1 MLSPDE
7 FGYIDNPGGY
17 HLYPY
22 TGEALRIL
30 KSMGYKLF
38 VVTNQSGVAR
48 GYFSEAQL
56 QKVLDKM
63 QQLIL
68 NEGVALDGVYY
79 SPYFATGIVSP
90 YNVAHED
97 RKPGIG
103 MYQRARKEHAFEPQA
118 TWMIGDRATDIL
130 FGQNAGI
137 KTILLLSGNGSKEF
151 TESVIPG
158 ILKPNYVCEN
168 LLTAAKLLHCY
179 YP

>member
-1 MLSPDE
+1 MISPDE
-7 FGYIDNPGGY
+7 FGYIDNPEIY

-30 KSMGYKLF
+30 KQLDYKLF

-63 QQLIL
+63 RQLIL
-68 NEGVALDGVYY
+68 DEGVALDGVYY
-79 SPYFATGIVSP
+79 SPYFATGIVPP
-90 YNVAHED
+90 YNVQHED

-103 MYQRARKEHAFEPQA
+103 MYQKARQEHDFDPHA
-118 TWMIGDRATDIL
+118 TWMIGDRATDVH

-137 KTILLLSGNGSKEF
+137 KTILLLSGNGTREF
-151 TESVIPG
+151 TEGVIPG
-158 ILKPNYVCEN
+158 SLKPNFVCEN
-168 LLTAAKLLHCY
+168 LLTAAKLIQAY
-179 YP
+179 Y